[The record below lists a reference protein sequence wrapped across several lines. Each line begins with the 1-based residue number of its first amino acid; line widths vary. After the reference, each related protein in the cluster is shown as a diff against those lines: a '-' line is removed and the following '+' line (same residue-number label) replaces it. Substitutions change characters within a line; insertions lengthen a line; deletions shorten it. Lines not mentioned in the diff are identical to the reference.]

1 MQYSSDQFHYIEI
14 FISFE
19 SLLMNVC
26 VDTKDSIISLLQFI
40 PYQLQH
46 QRIKMFLNG
55 NKIDH
60 NLKFHQIS
68 IKSSDVIE
76 VISQISVDEEIEIE
90 LRLLDLKMMKME
102 NCPNYFQKLRKI
114 GIEFDNDKNDNNDK
128 KHSKSSTSFEILE
141 LTQPRIDPLPVLW

>member
-1 MQYSSDQFHYIEI
+1 MQYSSDQFHYIDI

-19 SLLMNVC
+19 SLFMNVC

-60 NLKFHQIS
+60 KLKFLQIS
-68 IKSSDVIE
+68 FYHF
-76 VISQISVDEEIEIE
+76 
-90 LRLLDLKMMKME
+90 
-102 NCPNYFQKLRKI
+102 N
-114 GIEFDNDKNDNNDK
+114 
-128 KHSKSSTSFEILE
+128 
-141 LTQPRIDPLPVLW
+141 